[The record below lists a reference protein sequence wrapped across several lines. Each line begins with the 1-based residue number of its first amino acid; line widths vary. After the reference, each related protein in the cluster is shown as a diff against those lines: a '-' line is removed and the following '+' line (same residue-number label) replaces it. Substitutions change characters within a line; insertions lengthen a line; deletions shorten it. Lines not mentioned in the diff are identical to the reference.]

1 MSTLNAAELAAFS
14 VDAYAAAADLSR
26 RLPPGFV
33 RLADLAGEAGFGG
46 LRAAAYFNQATGEL
60 VVSYCGSDELRELF
74 TNLSAVTGAGDTH
87 LNQALAFAAEAR
99 AYAEKL
105 AGGPL
110 ADAAVTLTGHGVG
123 GGFAS
128 LVSVATGLSAAT
140 FNGMRIGG
148 LMSVMEERF
157 GSLAPDYASR
167 ITNYV
172 DAQAELYTLPRG
184 TTQIG
189 KVVDVQSSALSF
201 SGQLHARVGA
211 DATGTDVLDAVY
223 DWLATKDE
231 DRRRAQRMLAAL
243 ELQFGS
249 VDLMDGAGQAIADES
264 AADVTYEQQRIEQLN
279 QLMQTDRADLVQSR
293 AFDRLFID
301 GSDSGELQDAA
312 VYGESD
318 DLLVGATG
326 ADQLAGGDGDDVL
339 FGGDGNDILTG
350 GGGAD
355 ELLGGAGSDLY
366 RLDTSAGSDTVRDR
380 SGSNRL
386 VWDGAAAANFFYEQS
401 PGRWTSADGSV
412 VMGQE
417 NGEYALQHA
426 AGAVVK
432 LDQFRERD
440 FAVRLFGAR
449 SDPVTSTTQL
459 GDTVPGWDDDS
470 LMGSPANNRIL
481 GGFGADSIVGYD
493 GDDYLSGGSGAD
505 YLQGDGDG
513 LAGQDTL
520 LGGAGSDIV
529 FGDGGADRLFADEAV
544 ALASA
549 IGSTAGATLNERGD
563 WLNGGEGDD
572 IAVGGAAHDVLLG
585 GGGADLLVGGAGN
598 DHILGDAD
606 YVPDEADWT
615 FAGAANGRTNYY
627 SLDASQ
633 NNPATSDGDLL
644 YGGSG
649 NDWILGGRGDD
660 VAFGGADADTLIG
673 DLGADMLSGDG
684 GRDTLWAGLAGR
696 GDYTDR
702 GDDYLDGGEGDDWIY
717 GSGGRNFLIGGAGA
731 DTIYTGPSDDF
742 VDAGSGNDLISSLGG
757 DTVFAGDGDDGF
769 ATFGTDAVVAHGGAG
784 RDSLGG
790 EQGDDR
796 LYGDDGDDLLRGFE
810 GADRLDGGTGNDRY
824 RFAVGDG
831 IDELFDAGGTDLIE
845 LLSYEGAGAGSEAIS
860 RASIKLVADNSE
872 IYLAYGDQGDR
883 IRLGADPRGLIE
895 RIELRHMAGAV
906 QTVETIELA
915 DLRVEY
921 AGTADAE
928 ILFGADGFRNLLTG
942 GDGSDVVLGSSLDDE
957 LAGGAGRDLLRGG
970 DGGDRYVASVG
981 GGVDTI
987 EDDGA
992 SGTDVLSVGVARGV
1006 ATLGLAGGALLL
1018 DLGDGDAVQIHG
1030 FDPLDALASHTIER
1044 IVFADGDLSYQ
1055 QLLGRGFD
1063 LHGSDGTDVLTG
1075 TNLIDRFDGRRG
1087 DDRMLG
1093 GKGNDEYKFGRGSGK
1108 DLIVDQDQTDGN
1120 FDRVVL
1126 TDGLKA
1132 SDVEVEA
1139 AADRLTL
1146 KIRGTDDQLD
1156 IQWIPD
1162 SGLQVEEIS
1171 FADGETWDLAAIQ
1184 SRFQPTNVP
1193 PGLKRPIADQVAR
1206 EDQSF
1211 AFQLPS
1217 DTFEDTNATD
1227 ALALSATL
1235 ADGSALPGWLAFDAA
1250 TGVFSGMPGDADVG
1264 AVSVTVTAADPG
1276 GATVSDTFDV
1286 FVENTNDAP
1295 ALDLPI
1301 GARTATED
1309 APFEFA
1315 VPAGTFRDIDA
1326 GDVIQYF
1333 ATLDKGAALPSW
1345 LAFDGATGRFSGTPG
1360 NDSVGAYRIH
1370 LFAVDKSQAM
1380 AEDVF
1385 DLAVENTNDAPTLGA
1400 PLADWTVKE
1409 AHPLEFQIPEG
1420 TFADIDK
1427 DDTLSFDATLANGV
1441 ALPAWLEFDRLTG
1454 TFMGTPGRADVG
1466 SYVIRVEAR
1475 DESGATVTDE
1485 FVITVDAV
1493 PGQVLTGTGG
1503 DDTLVGDAGD
1513 DTLAGRHGADVLLG
1527 GAGHDSLLYARD
1539 AVWSGNLRRMNV
1551 GSPGSAGTGET
1562 ASLYGRNRS
1571 FDLFDGGAGQD
1582 TLRGT
1587 AQGDAVLL
1595 DDALSPAQAGGPRI
1609 AGIEV
1614 IQVGDGS
1621 DLVDLTSARFSYGA
1635 VLIDAGAGSDIVWSS
1650 AGDDLL
1656 YGGAGNDRIF
1666 AGAGDDYVSGG
1677 SGSDDLNGASGNDVV
1692 QGDAANDKMFDL
1704 AGNNLLDGR
1713 GGSDDL
1719 YDGAG
1724 NALLAGGRG
1733 ADRITLGGGHD
1744 IVAFNRGDGRDT
1756 VRGAGAAVVSLGG
1769 GIEYRD
1775 LALRK
1780 SGADLLVEVGAGERI
1795 TLKDWYADPQNQVVK
1810 TMQVVAETMQAPY
1823 PATHGALFA
1832 QKVQWFDFS
1841 AIVAAF
1847 DEART
1852 TTANLGRWQ
1861 MMDQLL
1867 VTHLGGSSSEAL
1879 GGDLAYQYGLNGG
1892 FTGLGLGAVQEVLGA
1907 GGFGTDGQAL
1917 RPAGELTADDT
1928 KLR

>member
-14 VDAYAAAADLSR
+14 VDAYDAAADLSR

-148 LMSVMEERF
+148 LMSAMEERF

-223 DWLATKDE
+223 DWLATADE
-231 DRRRAQRMLAAL
+231 DRHRAQRMLAAL
-243 ELQFGS
+243 ELQFGN
-249 VDLMDGAGQAIADES
+249 VDLVDGAGQTITDGS
-264 AADVTYEQQRIEQLN
+264 AVDGTYEQQRIEQLN
-279 QLMQTDRADLVQSR
+279 QLMQTDRADLIQAR
-293 AFDRLFID
+293 TFDRLFVD
-301 GSDSGELQDAA
+301 GSNFGALQDASI
-312 VYGESD
+312 YGDSD
-318 DLLVGATG
+318 DLLVGAAG
-326 ADQLAGGDGDDVL
+326 ADELSGGDGDDVL
-339 FGGDGNDILTG
+339 FGGDGNDILAGGVGNDYLAGGAGADVYRFSGSAGQDTIHDKQGVNRILVDGTPVAPIFRASAPGAWVSADGTLTLTEGSGATLAAAGGVVVALEGFAQGDFGIRFLAGRSDPVVAGTIQGSDSDDFLGGGASNERLEAGAGADYAFGYGGHDHVLGGGGDDYLMGDGDGSVGHDLMEGGDGADVLIGDAGDDRLYADRIVDTAQAIGDTSGESDRSKGDWLAGGEGDDVLIGGARSDVLTG
-350 GGGAD
+350 GGGLDVLVGGGGSDFLMGDAHYAPEDTVWSIAIGPDNRPVFYPAQVPGIEAPPSSAAD
-355 ELLGGAGSDLY
+355 VMYGGAGEDWM
-366 RLDTSAGSDTVRDR
+366 
-380 SGSNRL
+380 SG
-386 VWDGAAAANFFYEQS
+386 
-401 PGRWTSADGSV
+401 GR
-412 VMGQE
+412 
-417 NGEYALQHA
+417 
-426 AGAVVK
+426 
-432 LDQFRERD
+432 
-440 FAVRLFGAR
+440 
-449 SDPVTSTTQL
+449 
-459 GDTVPGWDDDS
+459 
-470 LMGSPANNRIL
+470 
-481 GGFGADSIVGYD
+481 
-493 GDDYLSGGSGAD
+493 GDDYLSGDEGAD
-505 YLQGDGDG
+505 QLFGDLG
-513 LAGQDTL
+513 ADTL
-520 LGGAGSDIV
+520 LGGEGNDVVAAGNRRHIDFSDAGED
-529 FGDGGADRLFADEAV
+529 FLDGG
-544 ALASA
+544 
-549 IGSTAGATLNERGD
+549 
-563 WLNGGEGDD
+563 
-572 IAVGGAAHDVLLG
+572 VG
-585 GGGADLLVGGAGN
+585 
-598 DHILGDAD
+598 
-606 YVPDEADWT
+606 
-615 FAGAANGRTNYY
+615 
-627 SLDASQ
+627 
-633 NNPATSDGDLL
+633 
-644 YGGSG
+644 
-649 NDWILGGRGDD
+649 
-660 VAFGGADADTLIG
+660 ADTLYG
-673 DLGADMLSGDG
+673 N
-684 GRDTLWAGLAGR
+684 AGN
-696 GDYTDR
+696 TF
-702 GDDYLDGGEGDDWIY
+702 LDGGEGNDVIY
-717 GSGGRNFLIGGAGA
+717 AGSGTDLIFGGAGD
-731 DTIYTGPSDDF
+731 DTIY
-742 VDAGSGNDLISSLGG
+742 AQAG
-757 DTVFAGDGDDGF
+757 DTIYAG
-769 ATFGTDAVVAHGGAG
+769 
-784 RDSLGG
+784 
-790 EQGDDR
+790 EGDDR
-796 LYGDDGDDLLRGFE
+796 VNTYGADAAAIWGGGGDDLLIGGDGEDRLQGEAGADVLKGGE
-810 GADRLDGGTGNDRY
+810 GADRLAGGAGDDRY
-824 RFAVGDG
+824 VFAGGDG
-831 IDELFDAGGTDLIE
+831 VDELIDESGQDTVVLESRED
-845 LLSYEGAGAGSEAIS
+845 AGSEEVIT
-860 RASIKLVADNSE
+860 RESIRLVADNSE

-895 RIELRHMAGAV
+895 RIELRHLAGAV

-942 GDGSDVVLGSSLDDE
+942 GDGNDVVLGSSLDDE

-970 DGGDRYVASVG
+970 DGGDRYIASVG

-992 SGTDVLSVGVARGV
+992 SGTDVLSVGVASGV

-1018 DLGDGDAVQIHG
+1018 DLGGGDAVQIHG
-1030 FDPLDALASHTIER
+1030 FDPLDALASSTIER

-1250 TGVFSGMPGDADVG
+1250 TGVFSGMPGNADVG

-1309 APFEFA
+1309 APFELA

-1360 NDSVGAYRIH
+1360 NDNVGAYRIH

-1427 DDTLSFDATLANGV
+1427 DDTLSFDATLANGA

-1466 SYVIRVEAR
+1466 SYAIRVEAR

-1513 DTLAGRHGADVLLG
+1513 DTLAGRLGADVLQG
-1527 GAGHDSLLYARD
+1527 GAGNDSLLYARD

-1677 SGSDDLNGASGNDVV
+1677 SGSDDLNGASGDDVV

-1724 NALLAGGRG
+1724 NALLAGGHG

-1832 QKVQWFDFS
+1832 EKVQWFDFS

-1879 GGDLAYQYGLNGG
+1879 GGDLAYQYGLNGA

-1907 GGFGTDGQAL
+1907 GGFGTDRQAL